1 MNVNTGET
9 EQTLIKKLQAEIIKQ
24 ADLIEEL
31 KQSVINDHIVYSS
44 RIERLESINKEMY
57 ENHKIKLIELEDK
70 VKLQLAYIKELQKP

>member
-31 KQSVINDHIVYSS
+31 KQSVIDDHIVYSS